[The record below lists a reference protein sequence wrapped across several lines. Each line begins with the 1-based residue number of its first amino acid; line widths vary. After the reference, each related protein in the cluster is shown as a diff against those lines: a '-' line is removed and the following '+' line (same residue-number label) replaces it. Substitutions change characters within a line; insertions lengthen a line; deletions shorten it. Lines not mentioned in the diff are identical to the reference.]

1 MAGRPEQ
8 NGLFLEESAGL
19 AVFEDALNDET
30 CLVSLVAD
38 RDELRLRCGGA
49 FGPEVLGET
58 LLGETDDAVGGGENR
73 LRRSIV
79 PVERDDVRRRRELVG
94 KVEDV
99 A

>member
-1 MAGRPEQ
+1 MKRAWSPRRGPRR
-8 NGLFLEESAGL
+8 
-19 AVFEDALNDET
+19 V
-30 CLVSLVAD
+30 
-38 RDELRLRCGGA
+38 RLRCGGA

-73 LRRSIV
+73 LRRWIV